1 MKKPT
6 LVPILC
12 IVAFVLAPI
21 ASAHAER
28 AAGRCT
34 IEGRA
39 TFSPTNLKPMPTPKL
54 GYEFHGSAECETLP
68 SREIRKGTVEATGGE
83 TLSCAGSISEGEGKG
98 TLTLGAISFPF
109 GLTFLS
115 GGPGFTVLA
124 AKFADG
130 GLAVG
135 TATFLDSQ
143 SEPASECFALGGA
156 HQLEFKAVAVGE
168 L

>member
-1 MKKPT
+1 MKKLT
-6 LVPILC
+6 LAATLC
-12 IVAFVLAPI
+12 TVAFGLAPT
-21 ASAHAER
+21 ASANAER

-39 TFSPTNLKPMPTPKL
+39 RFSPTNLKPLPTPNL
-54 GYEFHGSAECETLP
+54 GYEFHGSAECQTVPAGELLT
-68 SREIRKGTVEATGGE
+68 GTVEAKGGE

-98 TLTLGAISFPF
+98 TLTLGGVNFPF

-115 GGPGFTVLA
+115 GGPGFTALA

-135 TATFLDSQ
+135 NATFLNSQ

-156 HQLEFKAVAVGE
+156 HELEFKAAAAGE

>member
-1 MKKPT
+1 MKTLT
-6 LVPILC
+6 LVATLSILA
-12 IVAFVLAPI
+12 VVLAPT
-21 ASAHAER
+21 ASANAER

-39 TFSPTNLKPMPTPKL
+39 RFSPTNLKPLPTPNL

-68 SREIRKGTVEATGGE
+68 AGEIRKGTVEAKGGE

-98 TLTLGAISFPF
+98 TLTLGAINFPF
-109 GLTFLS
+109 GLTFFS
-115 GGPGFTVLA
+115 GGPGFTVLV

-130 GLAVG
+130 GVAVG
-135 TATFLDSQ
+135 TATFLDSK
-143 SEPASECFALGGA
+143 SEPASECFTLGGA
-156 HQLEFKAVAVGE
+156 RELEFKAVAAGE

>member
-1 MKKPT
+1 MKKLT
-6 LVPILC
+6 LMAVLC
-12 IVAFVLAPI
+12 VGAFVLAPM
-21 ASAHAER
+21 ASANAER

-34 IEGRA
+34 IGGRA
-39 TFSPTNLKPMPTPKL
+39 SFSPTNLKPVPTSNL

-68 SREIRKGTVEATGGE
+68 ARGIRIGTVEAKGGD
-83 TLSCAGSISEGEGKG
+83 TLSCAGSIGEGEGTG
-98 TLTLGAISFPF
+98 TLTLEGINLPF

-130 GLAVG
+130 GVAVG
-135 TATFLDSQ
+135 TATFLDSK
-143 SEPASECFALGGA
+143 SEPASTCFALSGA
-156 HQLEFKAVAVGE
+156 HELQFTAVAVGE